1 MISVYW
7 KGFIR
12 INQKNVVFFEQSF
25 DCMVN
30 IQNKAR
36 RSNSLILNP
45 IDIFFNSYL
54 SKDYHEH
61 EKVVV
66 SQQITDLN
74 IFKGVLTGAALRKN
88 TTYWLIMLYSFLIYF
103 NEL

>member
-1 MISVYW
+1 
-7 KGFIR
+7 
-12 INQKNVVFFEQSF
+12 
-25 DCMVN
+25 MVN

-61 EKVVV
+61 EKL
-66 SQQITDLN
+66 SYLNKLQIS
-74 IFKGVLTGAALRKN
+74 IFSKG
-88 TTYWLIMLYSFLIYF
+88 ID
-103 NEL
+103 

>member
-1 MISVYW
+1 
-7 KGFIR
+7 
-12 INQKNVVFFEQSF
+12 
-25 DCMVN
+25 MVN
-30 IQNKAR
+30 IQNKER

-74 IFKGVLTGAALRKN
+74 IFKGVLTGAALRKKYYLLVN
-88 TTYWLIMLYSFLIYF
+88 NALLLSYLF